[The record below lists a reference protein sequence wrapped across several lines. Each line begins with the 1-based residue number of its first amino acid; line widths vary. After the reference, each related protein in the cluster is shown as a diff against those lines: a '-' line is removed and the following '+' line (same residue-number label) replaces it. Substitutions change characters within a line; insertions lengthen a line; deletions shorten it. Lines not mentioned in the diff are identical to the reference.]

1 MKYIIK
7 SGANSFATKY
17 CPVGKYNNK
26 GHNKANLVI
35 KVEGSGI
42 SELYLNAKMLREALI
57 TNPEAVKDLLGLQ
70 IKDLVAIEIKKQA
83 EMKAAADVF
92 DADVT
97 ETKLTIIEEP
107 KLETKEEQK
116 VVVKKTQPKKVE
128 VV

>member
-26 GHNKANLVI
+26 GHNKANIVI

-57 TNPEAVKDLLGLQ
+57 TNPEAVKNLLGLQ
-70 IKDLVAIEIKKQA
+70 IKDLVAIEMKKQA
-83 EMKAAADVF
+83 EIKEATDVF
-92 DADVT
+92 DAEV
-97 ETKLTIIEEP
+97 EESKVKVIEEP
-107 KLETKEEQK
+107 KLETKEEPK

-128 VV
+128 VI